1 MTSHEEGTR
10 MQAYENLKSSYDDDD
25 SALSLYLREI
35 NNIPLLSRNEE
46 VALATQARM
55 GDDIA
60 RNKLA
65 QSHLRFVVNVAKKFQ
80 NRGLPLSDLISE
92 GNIGL
97 LHAIER
103 FEPEKGYHFISYAV
117 WWIRQSIMKALVEKS
132 CGIRLPQNRVSDL
145 AQIHKVRKMM
155 QADGLSDDPR
165 QVAKILNMDMNI
177 VKDLIN
183 ISREHASLDA
193 PINSDN
199 EKTLGQMIQDTIY
212 DAPDKNVD
220 EEELKNSI
228 NTALSS
234 LSPKEVSVL
243 ELRFGLNG
251 QKAHSLKEIG
261 EMFNLTKERIRQIEK
276 RAMDRLKHPSRIAR
290 LLDLLPKL

>member
-1 MTSHEEGTR
+1 

>member
-1 MTSHEEGTR
+1 
-10 MQAYENLKSSYDDDD
+10 MQAYENLKSSYDEDD

-35 NNIPLLSRNEE
+35 NNIPLLSRDEE
-46 VALATQARM
+46 IALATQARM

-155 QADGLSDDPR
+155 QTDGLGDDPR
-165 QVAKILNMDMNI
+165 QVAKILNMDVNV

-193 PINSDN
+193 PINAEN

-212 DAPDKNVD
+212 DTPDKNVD

-276 RAMDRLKHPSRIAR
+276 RAMDRLKHPSRSAR
-290 LLDLLPKL
+290 LLEFIA

>member
-1 MTSHEEGTR
+1 
-10 MQAYENLKSSYDDDD
+10 MQLYETLKSSYDDDD

-35 NNIPLLSRNEE
+35 NNIPLLSREEE
-46 VALATQARM
+46 VRLATLARN
-55 GDDIA
+55 GDDDA
-60 RNKLA
+60 RNTLA

-155 QADGLSDDPR
+155 QADGLGDDPR
-165 QVAKILNMDMNI
+165 QVAKILNMDINI

-193 PINSDN
+193 PINLDN

-212 DAPDKNVD
+212 DAPEKNVD

-234 LSPKEVSVL
+234 LSAKEVSVL

-251 QKAHSLKEIG
+251 KKAHSLKEIG

-276 RAMDRLKHPSRIAR
+276 RAMDRLKHPSRSAR
-290 LLDLLPKL
+290 LLEFIA

>member
-1 MTSHEEGTR
+1 

-35 NNIPLLSRNEE
+35 NNIPLLSHEEE

-155 QADGLSDDPR
+155 QADGLGDDPR
-165 QVAKILNMDMNI
+165 QIAKILNIDVSI

-212 DAPDKNVD
+212 GTPGKNVD

-234 LSPKEVSVL
+234 LSSKEVSIL

-251 QKAHSLKEIG
+251 HKAHSLKEIG

-276 RAMDRLKHPSRIAR
+276 RAMDRLKHPSRSAR
-290 LLDLLPKL
+290 LLEFIA